1 MIDIFQGWWSS
12 VNMWQRFKRLSD
24 ISVYDHVTRWWAG
37 NMRLVSVRSYPGSS
51 DTWIKHSGAR
61 TLLEFSHPGH
71 VIQPLLLLA
80 HLLFASFT
88 SLAWKALL
96 GRLCGLGRHCSSS
109 GSEHCSCL
117 RLTLISW
124 VPLGIGLKRSCR
136 VGRNPE
142 SLWDTSSLLDHL
154 HPPFEVIWGN
164 N

>member
-1 MIDIFQGWWSS
+1 MTTWHKCVWPHNKTVCSRNYDSGICEILPWLLRHMNKAQWSQN
-12 VNMWQRFKRLSD
+12 V
-24 ISVYDHVTRWWAG
+24 
-37 NMRLVSVRSYPGSS
+37 
-51 DTWIKHSGAR
+51 TWIFPPWTCHS
-61 TLLEFSHPGH
+61 T
-71 VIQPLLLLA
+71 LLLLA
-80 HLLFASFT
+80 HLFFASFT

-96 GRLCGLGRHCSSS
+96 GRLCGLGLHCSSS

-117 RLTLISW
+117 RLTLVSW

-136 VGRNPE
+136 VGRSPE